1 MEDNNLLTYRVMLSR
16 EAKAVL
22 EADFDA
28 VTRQQLLDNL
38 DEQLSV
44 MPGRFARR
52 PVKHLANRYYRVIVT
67 GTYAWAF
74 VVKVPEVWIV
84 YGNLLALM

>member
-1 MEDNNLLTYRVMLSR
+1 MEKDNLLTYRVMLSH

-22 EADFDA
+22 DADFDEA
-28 VTRQQLLDNL
+28 TRQQLLANL
-38 DEQLSV
+38 EEQLSV
-44 MPGRFARR
+44 MPNRFARR
-52 PVKHLANRYYRVIVT
+52 SVKHLNNHYYRVIVI

-74 VVKVPEVWIV
+74 VIKVPEVWIV

>member
-1 MEDNNLLTYRVMLSR
+1 MKSNDLSIYRVLLSR
-16 EAKAVL
+16 EAQAVL

-28 VTRQQLLDNL
+28 ATRQQVLTKLD
-38 DEQLSV
+38 DQLSV
-44 MPGRFARR
+44 LPSRFARR

-74 VVKVPEVWIV
+74 VIKAQEVWIV

>member
-1 MEDNNLLTYRVMLSR
+1 MKNEDLTTYRVLLSR

-28 VTRQQLLDNL
+28 VTRQQVLTKLD
-38 DEQLSV
+38 DQLSV
-44 MPGRFARR
+44 LPSRFARR
-52 PVKHLANRYYRVIVT
+52 PVKHFDNRYYRVLVT

-74 VVKVPEVWIV
+74 VIKAHEVWIV